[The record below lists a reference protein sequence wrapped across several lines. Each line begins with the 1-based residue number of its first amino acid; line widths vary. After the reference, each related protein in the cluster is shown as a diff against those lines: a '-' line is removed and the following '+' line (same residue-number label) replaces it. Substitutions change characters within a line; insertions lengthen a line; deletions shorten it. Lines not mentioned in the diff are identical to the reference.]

1 MPPTILFATVL
12 MERNRW
18 TADKQPT
25 VAVSDWLADLAR
37 AGFDGIEL
45 WQNHA
50 VAASEQERDAL
61 STSPVPI
68 TIFNSYVAFTDVDA
82 EGRTRVADLV
92 RRFNCRAVKFNLSSR
107 LETRAQEV
115 VEARRWFA
123 SMPDVTPLC
132 ECHPGTSVEHSA
144 AAAAAFADWPEL
156 RVIVHPFF
164 FSAETLQG
172 WFDAFGP
179 RISHCHVQIRQ
190 PGSNG
195 IFTRLDE
202 QIEPVTDQTRRVL
215 RNGFTGSWAIEFT
228 KGVCTPDD
236 SPAPLVAA
244 AIQDLHTLR
253 NLLRLLQNPSGV
265 FAREKSEFRRQESE

>member
-1 MPPTILFATVL
+1 MQPTILFATVL

-25 VAVSDWLADLAR
+25 VAVSAWLADLAR

-50 VAASEQERDAL
+50 AAASEPERDAL
-61 STSPVPI
+61 AASPVPI
-68 TIFNSYVAFTDVDA
+68 TIFNSYVTFTDADGT
-82 EGRTRVADLV
+82 GRARVADLV
-92 RRFNCRAVKFNLSSR
+92 RRLNCRAVKFNLSSR

-115 VEARRWFA
+115 AEARRWFA
-123 SMPDVTPLC
+123 SMPGVTPLC
-132 ECHPGTSVEHSA
+132 ECHPGTSVEHAA

-172 WFDAFGP
+172 WFDVFGP

-190 PGSNG
+190 PGATG

-236 SPAPLVAA
+236 SPAPLIAA

-253 NLLRLLQNPSGV
+253 NLL
-265 FAREKSEFRRQESE
+265 

>member
-1 MPPTILFATVL
+1 MQSTILFATVL

-18 TADKQPT
+18 TAEKRPT
-25 VAVSDWLADLAR
+25 VAVSAWLADLAR

-50 VAASEQERDAL
+50 VEASEQEREAL
-61 STSPVPI
+61 TASPLPVA
-68 TIFNSYVAFTDVDA
+68 IFNSYVAFTDVDA
-82 EGRTRVADLV
+82 EGRERVADLV
-92 RRFNCRAVKFNLSSR
+92 RRFACRAVKFNLSSC
-107 LETRAQEV
+107 LETRAQEIA
-115 VEARRWFA
+115 EARRWFA
-123 SMPDVTPLC
+123 SMPGVTPLC
-132 ECHPGTSVEHSA
+132 ECHPGTSVEHAA

-156 RVIVHPFF
+156 RIIVHPFF

-190 PGSNG
+190 PGPNG

-202 QIEPVTDQTRRVL
+202 QIEPVADQTRRVL
-215 RNGFTGSWAIEFT
+215 RNGFAGSWAIEFT

-236 SPAPLVAA
+236 SPALLIAA
-244 AIQDLHTLR
+244 AIQDLRTLR
-253 NLLRLLQNPSGV
+253 TLV
-265 FAREKSEFRRQESE
+265 